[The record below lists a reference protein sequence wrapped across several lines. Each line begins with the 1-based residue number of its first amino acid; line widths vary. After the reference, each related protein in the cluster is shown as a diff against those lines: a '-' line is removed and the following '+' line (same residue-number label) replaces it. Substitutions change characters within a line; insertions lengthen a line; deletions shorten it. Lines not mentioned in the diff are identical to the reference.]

1 MEYRKIASNIE
12 QHVRT
17 YSGKIMQLDSVQQLK
32 KAYRNAAER
41 ARLPESG
48 AISEEITALKNQ
60 LTAALNRH
68 KNLQANLE
76 EALARAE
83 SLTQQLEAETQLR
96 TQAEAEL
103 ADLKEQYAQLE
114 SAHADAIEEQ
124 NLEINRLQRKLQNL
138 KQQNEQLN
146 QELCSIEYR
155 TYGVCS
161 HCGGTFTGLLR
172 KKCSACGAQ
181 KDY

>member
-1 MEYRKIASNIE
+1 MEYRKIASTIE
-12 QHVRT
+12 QHLRT
-17 YSGKIMQLDSVQQLK
+17 YSGKVMQLDSVQQLK

-60 LTAALNRH
+60 LTAALNRY

-83 SLTQQLEAETQLR
+83 AETQLR

-103 ADLKEQYAQLE
+103 ANLKEQYAQLE

-124 NLEINRLQRKLQNL
+124 NLEIDQLQRKVQTL

-172 KKCSACGAQ
+172 KKCSVCGAE